1 MMPRIGLPLNWP
13 FWSLALFVFCC
24 GCAAEIPQETAS
36 KDAAPP
42 ATDATATMPRETEA
56 APSGGLKRIIILV
69 NNPSPFWDA
78 CRAGVL
84 DSNGEL
90 NLEAQG
96 YVASMEV
103 PDGTI
108 QGQLDRLRQFATQ
121 SDIAAIGISP
131 LESDNAAIA
140 DELKKLK
147 DKGIPVIT
155 FDSDLDR
162 ERFRDLRYAFLGTNN
177 RGAGE
182 VLGQCAQVLRPY
194 GGEYVTFVGRTG
206 AQNAIERIDGFAA
219 GAGEKFVQQ
228 DKMADGGDRSKAQ
241 ENVRNALR
249 NHPDLN
255 NLVGIWSY
263 NAPAIV
269 DVVREQK
276 VRNKVA
282 VTVFDAEPGTIAAM
296 KQGDVDVLVVQDP
309 YAMGMQ
315 SVKLLAALLKKDDA
329 TVKEMLP
336 TYGEPDG
343 DLFDTGIKVVVP
355 SDDSPIKADL
365 FPGKVQHMTLPTFEA
380 WLQKYGLTGS

>member
-1 MMPRIGLPLNWP
+1 MSRIGLTLTWP
-13 FWSLALFVFCC
+13 VWSLAVLALCC
-24 GCAAEIPQETAS
+24 GCTTEIPQESAS
-36 KDAAPP
+36 KEAAPP
-42 ATDATATMPRETEA
+42 ATDATATMPSEA
-56 APSGGLKRIIILV
+56 DTTSSGGLKRIIILV

-84 DSNGEL
+84 DSNAEL

-96 YVASMEV
+96 FVASMEV

-147 DKGIPVIT
+147 GKGIPVIT

-182 VLGQCAQVLRPY
+182 VLGKCAQVLRPE

-206 AQNAIERIDGFAA
+206 AQNAIERIDGFAT
-219 GAGEKFVQQ
+219 GAGEKFVQK

-241 ENVRNALR
+241 ENVRNSLR

-255 NLVGIWSY
+255 TLVGIWSY

-276 VRNKVA
+276 VREKVA
-282 VTVFDAEPGTIAAM
+282 ITVFDAEPGTIAAM

-315 SVKLLAALLKKDDA
+315 SVKLLAALLKKDQSLIS
-329 TVKEMLP
+329 EMLP
-336 TYGEPDG
+336 TYGNPEG
-343 DLFDTGIKVVVP
+343 DLYDTGIKVVVP
-355 SDDSPIKADL
+355 GDDSPIKADL